1 MLNKFFDVN
10 DPSTAYLDLVIRL
23 SLYHAKTYNFTM
35 LLLALLSVNGAVQ
48 YL

>member
-10 DPSTAYLDLVIRL
+10 DPSTAYLDSVIRL